1 MRNKPKLSSV
11 FLNGIITENP
21 TFRLVLGICPTI
33 AVTSG
38 LINAIGMGAA
48 ATFVLVGSNFVI
60 SLLRNAIPDKV
71 RIPCFIVVICTFVT
85 LVQMILQAFIPS
97 LYASLGM
104 FIPLID
110 KYVKMPVYGKEK
122 AKKEVKANA

>member
-1 MRNKPKLSSV
+1 MRNKPKLSTV

-60 SLLRNAIPDKV
+60 SLLRNVIPDKV
-71 RIPCFIVVICTFVT
+71 RIPCFIVVICTFIFFIFKRNTRVEYFSNT
-85 LVQMILQAFIPS
+85 LL
-97 LYASLGM
+97 
-104 FIPLID
+104 
-110 KYVKMPVYGKEK
+110 
-122 AKKEVKANA
+122 N